1 MKLNT
6 TRLLLLCSLVLITQG
21 TYAQNKDDEHDYLKE
36 RKTKYRKGTHN
47 HFKIDFGINNYLE
60 NNDFPDAN
68 NALYSVKPFGSWYV
82 ALNAINKTNVA
93 GPLFVEWG
101 GGFSWYNFKYENT
114 DTRITKT
121 NNGVVFDKD
130 PRDINPIKS
139 KLSASFINVSVV
151 PLLDFGYSERTH
163 NYWRFPDGDI
173 EIDFRRKYG
182 LRIGFGGYAGY
193 RLGSHSKQVYS
204 LNGDREKDRETSNFF
219 INNIRYGLRAQLGAG
234 RVDLFANYD
243 LNELFSDN
251 KGPKLNAF
259 SFGFTL
265 L

>member
-1 MKLNT
+1 MKLIT
-6 TRLLLLCSLVLITQG
+6 TRFLLLFFLVLITQG
-21 TYAQNKDDEHDYLKE
+21 LSAQNQDDEHNYLKE

-47 HFKIDFGINNYLE
+47 HFKIDLGINNYLE

-82 ALNAINKTNVA
+82 ALNAIHKTNIA
-93 GPLFVEWG
+93 GPLFVDWG

-139 KLSASFINVSVV
+139 KLSASFINVSFV

-182 LRIGFGGYAGY
+182 FKIGFGGYAGY

-204 LNGDREKDRETSNFF
+204 SNGDREKDRETSNFF
-219 INNIRYGLRAQLGAG
+219 INNIRYGLRFQLGAG

-243 LNELFSDN
+243 LNELFSVN
-251 KGPKLNAF
+251 KGPELNAF
-259 SFGFTL
+259 SLGFTL